1 MAEQPRT
8 NQPAANQLRILGI
21 DPGLT
26 RCGVG
31 VVDLGVGRK
40 VSLVSVDV
48 YRTEPT
54 LPLDQRIGSIG
65 DRIEQLILE
74 AKPQVIALER
84 VYADVNVRSV
94 MGTAQISGVVLLL
107 ANRHGIPIA
116 MHTPTEVKAAVTG
129 SGRANKEQVGNMVA
143 KILGLAEVPKPADA
157 ADSLAIAI
165 CHGWRGAGA
174 TAGSNGGGSQGSGGT
189 LTAAQR
195 AWHAAERA
203 AAAKRE
209 G

>member
-1 MAEQPRT
+1 MT
-8 NQPAANQLRILGI
+8 RILGV

-31 VVDLGVGRK
+31 VIDLAAGRK
-40 VSLVSVDV
+40 VNLVSVDV
-48 YRTEPT
+48 FRSDAALE
-54 LPLDQRIGSIG
+54 LSERIASIG
-65 DRIEQLILE
+65 NRIEELILRE
-74 AKPQVIALER
+74 KPEVIALER
-84 VYADVNVRSV
+84 VFADVNVRSV

-107 ANRHGIPIA
+107 AHRHGLPIA

-129 SGRANKEQVGNMVA
+129 SGRADKSQVGIMVA

-165 CHGWRGAGA
+165 CHAWRGAAA
-174 TAGSNGGGSQGSGGT
+174 TSAKTTG
-189 LTAAQR
+189 LTSAQS
-195 AWHAAERA
+195 AWQAAERA
-203 AAAKRE
+203 AARKRE